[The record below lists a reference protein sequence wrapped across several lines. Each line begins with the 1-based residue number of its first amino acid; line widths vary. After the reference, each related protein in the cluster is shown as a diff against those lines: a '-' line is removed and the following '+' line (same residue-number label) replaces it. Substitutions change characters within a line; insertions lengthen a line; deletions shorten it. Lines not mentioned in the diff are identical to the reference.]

1 MIMSTRLL
9 IVLLLAV
16 GAISAQTPLTPA
28 GDTGNGRKLFD
39 RFGCYECHG
48 HEGQGGAA
56 GVRLGPQPIPYAAFS
71 RYVRH
76 PARQMPPYTAKV
88 VTDRELSDIYAF
100 LRSIPQPPSASSI
113 PILNR

>member
-1 MIMSTRLL
+1 M
-9 IVLLLAV
+9 LAV
-16 GAISAQTPLTPA
+16 GLTLAAGAMSPQTPATPA
-28 GDTGNGRKLFD
+28 GDAGNGRKLFD

-56 GVRLGPQPIPYAAFS
+56 GARLGPQPIPYAAFS

-100 LRSIPQPPSASSI
+100 LRSIPQPPPVGSI